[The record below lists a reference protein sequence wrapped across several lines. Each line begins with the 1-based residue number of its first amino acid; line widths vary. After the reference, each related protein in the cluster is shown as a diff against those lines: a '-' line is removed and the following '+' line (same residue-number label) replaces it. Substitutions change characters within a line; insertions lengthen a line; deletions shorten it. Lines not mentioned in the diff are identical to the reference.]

1 MSASQRRKGAG
12 AERELCALLSDTF
25 GFIIKRKLG
34 QARESGNDCDV
45 APYRIECKRR
55 MRRGPIYDWL
65 EQCEKDA
72 GDKETPVV
80 MQRADGEDWLVTMR
94 FNDWAKIA
102 REEVA
107 ACKKTP

>member
-1 MSASQRRKGAG
+1 MTAAQRRKGASG
-12 AERELCALLSDTF
+12 ERELCALLSEAF
-25 GFIIKRKLG
+25 GATIKRKLG

-45 APYRIECKRR
+45 PPYRIECKRR

-72 GDKETPVV
+72 PLGEVPVV
-80 MQRADGEDWLVTMR
+80 MQRADGEGWLVTMR

-102 REEVA
+102 RGEL
-107 ACKKTP
+107 K